1 MIVLIVAFHIS
12 LYTFILHYVTIHAFH
27 NIQYMYHFTHD
38 YKYRLHIHMH
48 ASVLHII
55 YSTHTH
61 GYNIIMHRHTY
72 VGHIIAHTLHS
83 VHNTHR
89 YSSQFDC
96 GLACTYNIQRRLKLL
111 PW

>member
-1 MIVLIVAFHIS
+1 
-12 LYTFILHYVTIHAFH
+12 
-27 NIQYMYHFTHD
+27 MYHFTHD
-38 YKYRLHIHMH
+38 YKHRLHIHMH

-72 VGHIIAHTLHS
+72 VGHIIAHTPHS

-89 YSSQFDC
+89 YSSQIHC
-96 GLACTYNIQRRLKLL
+96 GIIGMLNYYSMKAKTITMVNILLIVDTLIDYIDLHTHPFTY
-111 PW
+111 